1 MGKKSQ
7 VSMEFFIFIGL
18 GFIIAITFVIASIDQ
33 LNGIRARKEYDA
45 AKDIALKLQKE
56 ILVASS
62 VQDGYSRIFQAPDSI
77 IGSNYS
83 ITMQNLTLAIKSK
96 SGLYIVSIPKTSG
109 NITKG
114 SNIINKTNG
123 EIYIGRAS

>member
-109 NITKG
+109 NITNG
-114 SNIINKTNG
+114 LNIINKTNG